1 MGNWEDFW
9 WETHKEVQE
18 LGLKKEFDAQLKKM
32 EIQDKHRY
40 KDTRARWEYAKT
52 KVIQKNKDK
61 NEKNKNTEK
70 TKVR

>member
-9 WETHKEVQE
+9 WETHNEVQE
-18 LGLKKEFDAQLKKM
+18 LGLKKEFDTQLKKM
-32 EIQDKHRY
+32 ESQDKHKY

-52 KVIQKNKDK
+52 KVIKKQNNK

>member
-9 WETHKEVQE
+9 WETHREIEE
-18 LGLKKEFDAQLKKM
+18 LGLKRQFDKQLKKM
-32 EIQDKHRY
+32 DTQDKHKY
-40 KDTRARWEYAKT
+40 KDTRGRWEHAKT
-52 KVIQKNKDK
+52 KVINEQKDK